1 MEDNKLKSKIS
12 SSFLKLKA
20 YCEKENFK
28 GWDPYDGLNSKV
40 FQALPLKHWDLA
52 RLAWIQGFKRSPINF
67 RKLLV
72 VPKEHNAKGVGLF
85 LLGYCRLYQLAESG
99 CEDFGTKEEL
109 LKQIKDIT
117 NLLLSLRSKGY
128 SGSAWGYNFDWQA
141 RRLFL
146 FEKHT
151 PTVVATC
158 FCVEALL
165 ESYKITKNEAV
176 LNETLSA
183 AEFVLND
190 LSRTPHGNGIIF
202 SYSIKDGNNTVINAS
217 LLGAKILS
225 YSYKYTKNE
234 EHAKMA
240 KLAITAA
247 CDLQEED
254 GSWIYGL
261 LPVQSWKDSFHTGF
275 NLDAIETYQQNTNDT
290 SFQSY
295 IKKGVDYY
303 LEHFFE
309 ANGMPKYYHNK
320 TYPIDIHCPAQVI
333 VTLSKLDI
341 FKAHEV
347 LLSKVLDWTID
358 NMQHEKGYF
367 YYQLKK
373 GISSKI
379 SYMRWS
385 NAFMFNAMAHFLL
398 ETKSISN
405 GS

>member
-1 MEDNKLKSKIS
+1 MTYKVT
-12 SSFLKLKA
+12 SSFLKLKT
-20 YCEKENFK
+20 YCEDEKLK

-67 RKLLV
+67 RTLLL
-72 VPKEHNAKGVGLF
+72 VPKEHNAKGVALF
-85 LLGYCRLYQLAESG
+85 LLGYCRLYRLAEHG
-99 CEDFGTKEEL
+99 IEVFGTKAEL
-109 LKQIKDIT
+109 LEQIKEVSE
-117 NLLLSLRSKGY
+117 LLLNLRSKGY

-146 FEKHT
+146 FPKHT

-165 ESYKITKNEAV
+165 EAYEITKDEAL
-176 LNETLSA
+176 LNETLTA
-183 AEFVLND
+183 ANFVTND
-190 LSRTPHGNGIIF
+190 LSRTPHGDGLIF
-202 SYSIKDGNNTVINAS
+202 SYSVKDGNNTVINAS

-225 YSYKYTKNE
+225 YSYKYTKNKA
-234 EHAKMA
+234 HADLA
-240 KLAITAA
+240 KKAVVAA
-247 CDLQEED
+247 CDLQEAD

-275 NLDAIETYQQNTNDT
+275 NLDAIATYQLCTNDK
-290 SFQSY
+290 SFQSCIDKGVAYY
-295 IKKGVDYY
+295 IK
-303 LEHFFE
+303 HFFE
-309 ANGMPKYYHNK
+309 PNGMPKYYNHK

-333 VTLSKLDI
+333 VTLSKLEMFDENKELI
-341 FKAHEV
+341 DQ
-347 LLSKVLDWTID
+347 VLDWTIT
-358 NMQHEKGYF
+358 NMQHKKGYF

-385 NAFMFNAMAHFLL
+385 NAFMFNAMAHYLWR
-398 ETKSISN
+398 TKLVDH
-405 GS
+405 GV

>member
-1 MEDNKLKSKIS
+1 MSKLKYKVAV
-12 SSFLKLKA
+12 SFLKLKA
-20 YCEKENFK
+20 YCEAENFK

-40 FQALPLKHWDLA
+40 FQALPFKRWDLA

-67 RKLLV
+67 RKLLL
-72 VPKEHNAKGVGLF
+72 VPKEHNAKGIALF
-85 LLGYCRLYQLAESG
+85 LLGYCRLYQLTENG
-99 CEDFGTKEEL
+99 CKDFGTKEEL
-109 LKQIKDIT
+109 LIRIKELT
-117 NLLLSLRSKGY
+117 HLLLSMRSKGF
-128 SGSAWGYNFDWQA
+128 SGSCWGYNFDWQA

-146 FEKHT
+146 FPKHT

-158 FCVEALL
+158 FSVEALL
-165 ESYKITKNEAV
+165 ESYEITKDETV
-176 LNETLSA
+176 LKETLSA
-183 AEFVLND
+183 ADFVVND
-190 LSRTPHGNGIIF
+190 LSRTPHGKGIIF

-234 EHAKMA
+234 MHAKLA
-240 KLAITAA
+240 KQAITAA

-275 NLDAIETYQQNTNDT
+275 NLDAIETYQQNTEDY
-290 SFQSY
+290 SFQRY
-295 IKKGVDYY
+295 MDKGLVYY
-303 LEHFFE
+303 LENYFE
-309 ANGMPKYYHNK
+309 ENGMPKYYHNK

-333 VTLSKLDI
+333 VTLSKLNV
-341 FKAHEV
+341 FKENEV
-347 LLSKVLDWTID
+347 LLSKVLDWTLA
-358 NMQHEKGYF
+358 NMQHKKGYF

-373 GISSKI
+373 GMSSKI
-379 SYMRWS
+379 PYMRWS

-398 ETKSISN
+398 ETKLTTH